1 MSFSTLSIGVSALT
15 ASQRAVETAAHNV
28 ANSTVEGYTRQRLSV
43 TASAPATGTAGMRGS
58 GMLGT
63 GVSVVSIDRLRS
75 TLADVAVRSEASAA
89 GDAGARAEVLGRAEG
104 ILGAYGT
111 GLPDSLSKLWVAFTQ
126 LHETPSTPAARQLAL
141 DAAATVAD
149 GVRDAAGQ
157 LEQIRTDAFAGMQSQ
172 VTEVNAAADEIAG
185 LNRQIADALVGGQQP
200 NDLLDRRDLA
210 LDRLA
215 ALAGATSRVRADG
228 MVDVSI
234 GTEVLVRG
242 TTTSQLELTQAPPP
256 EGASGADPVL
266 TLGGRPATPGGALAG
281 GTAVLTTD
289 LRQIETELDAV
300 ATALGTAVNAQQAA
314 GFDATGAAGQPLFV
328 GTKAREFRVSETM
341 TPGGLAAAATQ
352 VEGGSPHDG
361 ENALLLA
368 RLRDPGSDGVSL
380 NDRLNGLAATL
391 GSRAA
396 SAARA
401 ADAADAGLNGVA
413 EQRSAANGVSVDEEM
428 IDLVKFQHAYDA
440 AARVISIADGML
452 DTIINGLGA
461 GR

>member
-1 MSFSTLSIGVSALT
+1 MSFSTLSIGASALA

-43 TASAPATGTAGMRGS
+43 TSSAPAAGTAGMRGS

-63 GVSVVSIDRLRS
+63 GVSIVSIDRLRS
-75 TLADVAVRSEASAA
+75 ALADVAVRSEASTA
-89 GDAGARAEVLGRAEG
+89 GTAGARAEVLSRAEDV
-104 ILGAYGT
+104 LGPYGS
-111 GLPDSLSKLWVAFTQ
+111 GLPDSLSKLWSSFEQ
-126 LHETPSTPAARQLAL
+126 LQRTPSTPAARQLAL

-149 GVRDAAGQ
+149 GFRDAAGQ
-157 LEQIRTDAFAGMQSQ
+157 LDQIRSDALAGMQTQ
-172 VTEVNAAADEIAG
+172 VTDVNAAASEIAG

-215 ALAGATSRVRADG
+215 TLAGATSRVRADG

-242 TTTSQLELTQAPPP
+242 TTTSELALTHTAPPD
-256 EGASGADPVL
+256 GASGADPVL

-289 LRQIETELDAV
+289 LRQFESELDAV
-300 ATALGTAVNAQQAA
+300 ASAIGTAVNAQQAA
-314 GFDATGAAGQPLFV
+314 GFDATGQAGQPLFT
-328 GTKAREFRVSETM
+328 GTRAREFAVSATM
-341 TPGGLAAAATQ
+341 TPSGLAASATQ
-352 VEGGSPHDG
+352 VAGGSPHDG

-380 NDRLNGLAATL
+380 DDRLNGLAATL

-396 SAARA
+396 SAVRA
-401 ADAADAGLNGVA
+401 ADAADAGLNGVV